1 MDLTM
6 NQVIFVAII
15 ALLFIFWTRAAFRA
29 GWKMSEKNR
38 AAIGDVDGIFHVDT
52 TDPDKDVF
60 SLEVTCALGE
70 IPEKKY
76 LILKVENTSKTLITS
91 SQEKPT
97 V

>member
-15 ALLFIFWTRAAFRA
+15 ALLFIFWTKAAFRA
-29 GWKMSEKNR
+29 GAKYQRKSHT
-38 AAIGDVDGIFHVDT
+38 AIGDVDGIFHVDT
-52 TDPDKDVF
+52 TDPNKDVF

-70 IPEKKY
+70 LPEKEY
-76 LILKVENTSKTLITS
+76 IIFKVQNDS

>member
-6 NQVIFVAII
+6 NQVIFGAVI
-15 ALLFIFWTRAAFRA
+15 ALLFIVWTRAAFRA
-29 GWKMSEKNR
+29 GAKHQRKSH

-52 TDPDKDVF
+52 TDPNKDVF

-70 IPEKKY
+70 IPEKEY
-76 LILKVENTSKTLITS
+76 LILKVENNS
-91 SQEKPT
+91 SQEKPA